1 MRLATQAMTSIS
13 ILGSTG
19 SIGQSTLSVVE
30 SLSGRFTVS
39 ALAAG
44 RDLEGLT
51 RQISRFRPRLVSVA
65 NERDVSE
72 LSEKLRA
79 ASVAPLPEIA
89 FGEEGLVAV
98 ASLEGVDTVVSA
110 TVGAVGFLPTYKA
123 LSLGRRV
130 CLANK
135 ETLVMA
141 GELMTQAARDSGAEL
156 LPVDSEHNAL
166 HQCMRGEHLSE
177 VKRLILTASGGPFRQ
192 TPLDLMREA
201 SVEEALAHPTWQM
214 GSKITIDSATLMNK
228 GLEVIEAGWLF
239 GFAADRISV
248 AVHPQSIVHS
258 MIEMVDG
265 SIIAQL
271 GVTDMRLMIQ
281 YALTYPERLP
291 TDLPALSLDKL
302 SKLEFFE
309 PDLERFPC
317 LGLAYEAMREGGTMP
332 AAMSA
337 ANEVAVASFLDR
349 RIKFMEI
356 PRVISETM
364 NGHATKP
371 CSSIEA
377 VLEADRW
384 ARARAETVIAG
395 QASMVGS

>member
-1 MRLATQAMTSIS
+1 MKSIS

-19 SIGQSTLSVVE
+19 SIGQSTLSVIDA
-30 SLSGRFTVS
+30 LGDRFVV
-39 ALAAG
+39 AGIAAG
-44 RDLEGLT
+44 RDLDRLAEQVA
-51 RQISRFRPRLVSVA
+51 RYRPRLVSVA
-65 NERDVSE
+65 NEAD
-72 LSEKLRA
+72 LPALKEKLRA
-79 ASVAPLPEIA
+79 AGVRELPELA
-89 FGEEGLVAV
+89 CGENGLVAV
-98 ASLEGVDTVVSA
+98 ATMEGVEVVVSA
-110 TVGAVGFLPTYKA
+110 TVGAVGFLPTYRA
-123 LSLGRRV
+123 LELGRRV

-141 GELMTQAARDSGAEL
+141 GELMTRAARQSGADL

-166 HQCMRGEHLSE
+166 HQCLRGEQIGE

-192 TPLDLMREA
+192 APIEQMRAATVEA
-201 SVEEALAHPTWQM
+201 ALAHPTWQM
-214 GSKITIDSATLMNK
+214 GAKITIDSATLMNK

-239 GFAADRISV
+239 GFDAEKISV

-291 TDLPALSLDKL
+291 TELPPLGLEKL
-302 SKLEFFE
+302 ARLEFFE
-309 PDLERFPC
+309 PDFERFPC
-317 LGLAYEAMREGGTMP
+317 LRLAYEAMREGGTMP

-337 ANEVAVASFLDR
+337 ANEIAVAAFLDR
-349 RIKFMEI
+349 RIQFMDI
-356 PRVISETM
+356 PRLIGETM
-364 NGHATKP
+364 SAHATEA
-371 CSSIEA
+371 CTSIEA

-384 ARARAETVIAG
+384 ARARAESIVA
-395 QASMVGS
+395 AH

>member
-1 MRLATQAMTSIS
+1 MKKVS

-19 SIGQSTLSVVE
+19 SIGQSTLSVIQ
-30 SLSGRFTVS
+30 SLSDRFAVS

-44 RDLEGLT
+44 RDLDKLVT
-51 RQISRFRPRLVSVA
+51 QILRFRPKLVSVSS
-65 NERDVSE
+65 EGDVPV
-72 LSEKLRA
+72 LRARLRA
-79 ASVAPLPEIA
+79 AAVSIPEIA
-89 FGEEGLVAV
+89 WGDEGLIEVACG
-98 ASLEGVDTVVSA
+98 EGTDIVVSA

-141 GELMTQAARDSGAEL
+141 GELMTGAARISGAEL

-166 HQCMRGEHLSE
+166 HQCLRGERLDE
-177 VKRLILTASGGPFRQ
+177 VKRLILTASGGPFREISIEK
-192 TPLDLMREA
+192 MREA
-201 SVEEALAHPTWQM
+201 TVKEALNHPTWQM

-239 GFAADRISV
+239 GFEPDRISAV
-248 AVHPQSIVHS
+248 VHPQSIVHS
-258 MIEMVDG
+258 MVEMVDG

-291 TDLPALSLDKL
+291 TDLPALRLDQL
-302 SKLEFFE
+302 SRLEFLE

-317 LGLAYEAMREGGTMP
+317 LGLAYDAMRAGGTMP

-337 ANEVAVASFLDR
+337 ANEVAVAAFLDQ
-349 RIKFMEI
+349 RIRFMDI
-356 PRVISETM
+356 PRIIASTM
-364 NGHATKP
+364 EAHNTEP
-371 CSSIEA
+371 CSSIES

-384 ARARAETVIAG
+384 ARSHAGSLVGAQKAEVP
-395 QASMVGS
+395 VHL